1 MEDENKPPLW
11 LTLMNCQID
20 PRDWC
25 IPVEQVWR
33 RHGWIPPSTECPET
47 MRKHKAFRTWTL
59 PPC

>member
-1 MEDENKPPLW
+1 MEDETKPPLW

-33 RHGWIPPSTECPET
+33 RHGWIPPSKECADT
-47 MRKHKAFRTWTL
+47 MAKQQAFRTWTMPL
-59 PPC
+59 C

>member
-11 LTLMNCQID
+11 LTLMDCQID

-33 RHGWIPPSTECPET
+33 RHGWIPPSKECVDT
-47 MRKHKAFRTWTL
+47 MQKHKAFRTWTL

>member
-1 MEDENKPPLW
+1 MEDETKPPLW
-11 LTLMNCQID
+11 LTLMDCQID

-33 RHGWIPPSTECPET
+33 RYGWRPPSTECAET
-47 MRKHKAFRTWTL
+47 MAKHKAFRTWTL